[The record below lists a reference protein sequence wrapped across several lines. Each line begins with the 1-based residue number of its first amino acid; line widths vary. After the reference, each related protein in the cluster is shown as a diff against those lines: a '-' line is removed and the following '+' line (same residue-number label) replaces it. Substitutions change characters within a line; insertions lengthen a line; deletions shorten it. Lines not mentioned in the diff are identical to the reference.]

1 MPRRHRRDLP
11 RWRRGHAVT
20 VSPVRLSGRQART
33 FAREYARV
41 TRTDP
46 AAANGTLAATGAWR
60 FRRHLVPFAWL
71 AVTLAAAVILR
82 VTPHPALYAAAA
94 AFAAG
99 LLLTWATR
107 HLSRFARRAAE
118 LAALVTLAWLPVLAA
133 AGFARP
139 VPALLAA
146 TWAPFA
152 LAWVR
157 HYAWR
162 PVTPGAEPGEPDTRS
177 DEVIWERLAKRRK
190 WAGALGAREE
200 IPGGRKYP
208 ILLDGAETHI
218 GQVMSDPRA
227 IAAAFDKPLTEAYPE
242 PHPSGVESRGY
253 LTILKSG
260 TLDEIREWDGQGIT
274 ADGFASAAR
283 FADGQPA
290 RLRFWVPRDGTRHSL
305 IAGTSGAG
313 KSVLLDL
320 LVWLAI
326 TSPVPVVPVILDP
339 QNGQSLPQWR
349 GKVPYAAGLDEC
361 MAMLTGLHN
370 AMLLRSRVLATTTW
384 ADEDGYEQ
392 QGFEFFDAALTGLPV
407 IMPIIDEAPMIL
419 NGGGN
424 SKRAAVA
431 VQLVGDMA
439 KLARKTGLS
448 VQLVAQ
454 VPSLSELGDQ
464 SLRSMLVGGNVVCLR
479 TGDKVSAGMLG
490 LDVDPSA
497 LPKYFPSGEPTGG
510 LGYAIGPDNRQAP
523 MRVSPVPARMRRAV
537 PSVAEFDESFD
548 AALHAGMIAW
558 HAFTAGAEKAAA
570 ATAADSVPADDAPEG
585 RRCADAVWQVLAD
598 SGQPMERG
606 EIIRWVS
613 ELATTGWGRE
623 KPFSIRS
630 VTNALNTLLEGDG
643 GRVIAKVREGVYQ
656 AAPREG

>member
-1 MPRRHRRDLP
+1 MPRRHQRSAP

-20 VSPVRLSGRQART
+20 VRPVQLSGRQARQ
-33 FAREYARV
+33 FAREYARAN
-41 TRTDP
+41 P
-46 AAANGTLAATGAWR
+46 APPATANATLATTGAWR

-71 AVTLAAAVILR
+71 AVTLAAAVVLR
-82 VTPHPALYAAAA
+82 VTPRPVPYAAAA
-94 AFAAG
+94 AFTAG
-99 LLLTWATR
+99 ALLVWATR
-107 HLSRFARRAAE
+107 HLSRFARRSAE
-118 LAALVTLAWLPVLAA
+118 LAALVTLAWLPILAA

-139 VPALLAA
+139 VPALLAV
-146 TWAPFA
+146 TWAPFT

-162 PVTPGAEPGEPDTRS
+162 PAAAQPGKPADGKS
-177 DEVIWERLAKRRK
+177 DAAVWERLAKRRK
-190 WAGALGAREE
+190 WSGELGPLEQ

-260 TLDEIREWDGQGIT
+260 TLDEIREWDGRGIT
-274 ADGFASAAR
+274 ADGFATPAR

-290 RLRFWVPRDGTRHSL
+290 RLRFWVPRDGTRHAL

-320 LVWLAI
+320 LIWLAI
-326 TSPVPVVPVILDP
+326 TSEVPVVPVILDP

-361 MAMLTGLHN
+361 LAMLTGLHN
-370 AMLLRSRVLATTTW
+370 AMLSRSRDLATRTW
-384 ADEDGYEQ
+384 TDEDGYEQ
-392 QGFEFFDAALTGLPV
+392 QGFEFFDPALTGLPV

-424 SKRAAVA
+424 GKRAAFA
-431 VQLVGDMA
+431 VTMVGDMA

-510 LGYAIGPDNRQAP
+510 LGYALGPDNRQAP
-523 MRVSPVPARMRRAV
+523 MRVSPVPSRMRRAV
-537 PSVAEFDESFD
+537 PAVASFD
-548 AALHAGMIAW
+548 DSFDMALHTGMLAW
-558 HAFTAGAEKAAA
+558 HA
-570 ATAADSVPADDAPEG
+570 TAAKAVAAEAPDRTSADDGPDG
-585 RRCADAVWQVLAD
+585 RRCVDAVWQVLAD

-606 EIIRWVS
+606 EIIKWVS

-643 GRVIAKVREGVYQ
+643 GRVIARVRDGVYQ
-656 AAPREG
+656 ASPREE